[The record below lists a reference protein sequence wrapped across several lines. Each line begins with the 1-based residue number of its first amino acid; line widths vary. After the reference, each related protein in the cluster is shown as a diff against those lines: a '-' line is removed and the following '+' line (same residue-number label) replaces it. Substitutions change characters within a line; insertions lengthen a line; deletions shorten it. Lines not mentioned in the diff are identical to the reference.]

1 MSATKSSMLA
11 RWVAALENAL
21 FAHRAATLGA
31 LVALTIVMGV
41 FAAQLRMSAGF
52 DKQLPQQHEY
62 IKTFYQYR
70 DQVFGANRI
79 MVVVHPRR
87 GDMWNAES
95 LKKLNDVTQSVMF
108 LPGID
113 RRTVSSLW
121 TPTTR
126 VLEITEEGFH
136 AEDVIGGDITPDAL
150 TPQKIEHIRNNAI
163 VGGYIGQLVAN
174 DNSGA
179 MVVADLLESDPITK
193 KKLDYLE
200 LARRLETEVR
210 GKHET
215 ADFDIE
221 IIGFAKQ
228 IGDIADGAKSV
239 VRFFL
244 LAFLLTAAAVY
255 VYSRSWALTVLPLA
269 CSLASVVWQFG
280 TLRLLG
286 YGLDPLAVLVPF
298 LVFAIGVSHGVQ
310 QINYIS
316 KEVCAGVDTMTAARR
331 SFSGLLIPG
340 TMALVTAFVG
350 FATLTLIPIP
360 MIRELGIAAA
370 IGVAYKIVTN
380 LVMLPVAASYVRF
393 DDRYVGRVN
402 RLRER
407 RGRWMGTLGRIA
419 EPRNAAI
426 GTAVCAALFA
436 LAWWQSQGRHIGHLQ
451 PGAPELRA
459 DSRYNRDA
467 NHIVE
472 KFDLGL
478 DVLSVVVETPK
489 DGCYDYPTMEYVN
502 QFGWQMANAP
512 GVVTVTSAAWLAK
525 QAFAGFN
532 EGNPKWAAL
541 PRDPKSLANT
551 VGLAPEN
558 SGLYNPGCTV
568 LPVHLYLADHKA
580 STIKSVVGAVK
591 QFRRDN
597 VDPRIN
603 VRLASGNVGV
613 QAATNEVLE
622 TTELPMMLYVY
633 ATILVLVLVTYRD
646 WRAMVAC
653 CLPLTLGTLLG
664 YWFMKELEIGLTVA
678 TLPVMVLAVGIG
690 VDYAFYI
697 YNRLQIYLAQ
707 GVDIVT
713 AFKQALRETGIAT
726 IFTALTLSVGVAT
739 WSFSELKFQADMG
752 LLLTFMFMINM
763 LMAMTLLPALAVM
776 LDLLIPRRRPVRT
789 PLLSH

>member
-1 MSATKSSMLA
+1 MVSGAVE
-11 RWVAALENAL
+11 RIERAL
-21 FAHRAATLGA
+21 FAHRALALGT
-31 LVALTIVMGV
+31 LVAFTLVMGV

-52 DKQLPQQHEY
+52 DKQLPQRHEY
-62 IKTFYQYR
+62 IKTFQQYR

-79 MVVVHPRR
+79 VVVVHATQ
-87 GDMWNAES
+87 GDMWNAPF
-95 LKKLNDVTQSVMF
+95 LRKLNEVTQAVMF
-108 LPGID
+108 LPGVD

-126 VLEITEEGFH
+126 VLEITEEGFE
-136 AEDVIGGDITPDAL
+136 AEDVIGGNITPEEL
-150 TPQKIEHIRNNAI
+150 TPEKIAKIRKNAI

-179 MVVADLLESDPITK
+179 MVVADLLDTDPATK
-193 KKLDYLE
+193 QKLDYLD
-200 LARRLETEVR
+200 LARRLERDVR
-210 GKHET
+210 QKLET
-215 ADFDIE
+215 PNFEIQ

-228 IGDIADGAKSV
+228 IGDIADGAGSV
-239 VRFFL
+239 ARFFL
-244 LAFLLTAAAVY
+244 LAFLLTAVAVY
-255 VYSRSWALTVLPLA
+255 LYSRSIVLTVLPLL

-280 TLRLLG
+280 TLHLLG

-316 KEVCAGVDTMTAARR
+316 KEVCNGVDAHTAARR
-331 SFSGLLIPG
+331 SFRGLLIPG

-360 MIRELGIAAA
+360 MIRELGITAS

-380 LVMLPVAASYVRF
+380 LVMLPLAASYARF
-393 DDRYVGRVN
+393 DEGYVTRVN

-407 RGRWMGTLGRIA
+407 RLRAMAVVARIA
-419 EPRNAAI
+419 DTRYAAI
-426 GTAVCAALFA
+426 GTLVAVALFA
-436 LAWWQSQGRHIGHLQ
+436 IAYFQSQGRQIGQLQ

-459 DSRYNRDA
+459 DARYNRDA
-467 NHIVE
+467 KEIVSR
-472 KFDLGL
+472 FDLGL
-478 DVLSVVVETPK
+478 DVFSIIVESPK
-489 DGCYDYPTMEYVN
+489 DGCYDHAAMEYVN
-502 QFGWQMANAP
+502 ELSWRMANVP
-512 GVVTVTSAAWLAK
+512 GVLSVASAPFLAK
-525 QAFAGFN
+525 LAFSGFN

-551 VGLAPEN
+551 VGLAPEG
-558 SGLYNPGCTV
+558 SGLFNAGCTI
-568 LPVHLYLADHKA
+568 LPVHLYLADHRAETLTAVAK
-580 STIKSVVGAVK
+580 AVK
-591 QFRRDN
+591 AFRDEQR
-597 VDPRIN
+597 DPRLT
-603 VRLASGNVGV
+603 VRLASGNAGV
-613 QAATNEVLE
+613 QAATNEVLA

-633 ATILVLVLVTYRD
+633 LTILVLVLVTYRD

-653 CLPLTLGTLLG
+653 CLPLTLATFLG
-664 YWFMKELEIGLTVA
+664 YWFMRAHGIGLTVA

-707 GVDIVT
+707 GADIVT

-739 WSFSELKFQADMG
+739 WSFSDLKFQADMG
-752 LLLTFMFMINM
+752 LLLTFMFMVNM
-763 LMAMTLLPALAVM
+763 LMAMTFLPALAVM
-776 LDLLIPRRRPVRT
+776 LDVLIRRRRPVRA